1 VKLGSRVCLVLPMK
15 LGVESNDPTVRVIQ
29 ELVPPFGGQ
38 PPDLLRQDLLGFIC
52 EQVLYCGWFRDHIR
66 HASLEQRILD
76 EAGNTV
82 GRVSELPPRRRPQLE
97 FVVSREGVYR
107 GAVYD
112 CNEVKV
118 VEFIASDQLRVRR
131 RIVFDDDY
139 VGSGRRL
146 EVVDGAGKH
155 AGALVGGEY
164 GGLGTIEGRSRQ
176 LIGATRQV
184 RGWGWSYDA
193 IEDSS
198 GAEVGWVATPRA
210 HAKRLAARGIAVS
223 PSSLELRWSIN
234 RRVRERHFPAITANV
249 TDNMRL
255 MMLAIAASI
264 HLGVLDPPHD
274 DDGDL

>member
-1 VKLGSRVCLVLPMK
+1 MK
-15 LGVESNDPTVRVIQ
+15 LGVKSYDPTVRVIQ
-29 ELVPPFGGQ
+29 EVVPPFGGQ
-38 PPDLLRQDLLGFIC
+38 PPDLLRQDLLGFMC
-52 EQVLYCGWFRDHIR
+52 EQVRHRGWFRDHIR

-82 GRVSELPPRRRPQLE
+82 GRVSEQPPRRRPQLE
-97 FVVSREGVYR
+97 FVVSREGLFR

-112 CNEVKV
+112 CNDVKV
-118 VEFIASDQLRVRR
+118 VEFIASDELRVRR

-139 VGSGRRL
+139 VSSGRRL

-155 AGALVGGEY
+155 VGALVSEEY
-164 GGLGTIEGRSRQ
+164 GGRGTIEGRSRQ
-176 LIGATRQV
+176 FIGATRQV

-198 GAEVGWVATPRA
+198 GSEVGWVATPRA
-210 HAKRLAARGIAVS
+210 HAKRLAARGVAVP

-234 RRVRERHFPAITANV
+234 PKLRGRHFLAITANV
-249 TDNMRL
+249 TDNLRL
-255 MMLAIAASI
+255 MMLAIAASM

-274 DDGDL
+274 DDAD